1 MIGNPKV
8 KNLFTDASCILQRG
22 ITSWAGMLI
31 TGYESELRSGIVG
44 VEVRDPNRAEIFAVR
59 YALRS
64 FIRGGLI
71 AKGDTVIIHSDNDT
85 ACRFLQNPN
94 AKPPKDKLFF
104 DELQLIQRN
113 AADHGLA
120 ICAMWIK
127 AHQGHDALCWRSLIN
142 QRVDREARSLARAEA
157 QRLGNGS

>member
-1 MIGNPKV
+1 MMGNLKV
-8 KNLFTDASCILQRG
+8 KNLFTDASCIRQRG
-22 ITSWAGMLI
+22 VTSWAGMLI

-44 VEVRDPNRAEIFAVR
+44 VAVSDPNCAEIYAVR

-85 ACRFLQNPN
+85 ACRFLQSRDIR
-94 AKPPKDKLFF
+94 APKDKTFL
-104 DELQLIQRN
+104 DELNLIHRN
-113 AADHGLA
+113 AEDHGIA

-127 AHQGHDALCWRSLIN
+127 AHQGDAATCWRSLVN
-142 QRVDREARSLARAEA
+142 QRVDREARALARAEA